1 MTNWYVL
8 YVLSYKKE
16 QLIKYLNKYP
26 DVEAFVPKYEY
37 YRRVSKDYDIK
48 PMFNGYIFVKSPMEQ
63 KDFNLL
69 VAKMYREKEGLL
81 KQLVYPDTSALK
93 KEEIAMFDQLL
104 DERYVVRMSQAYLQD
119 KKAVVTE
126 GPLKYFEDKISK
138 VDKYNQVAYLSLL
151 FMNREIKAGL
161 KIIR

>member
-48 PMFNGYIFVKSPMEQ
+48 PMFNGYIFVKSSMEQ
-63 KDFNLL
+63 KEFNLL

-119 KKAVVTE
+119 KKAVVIK